1 MLLYGVAAAS
11 KWRCVGSGDQFT
23 YRSAAFPPYKGHVK
37 NRGSNVLTWLKTF
50 FLSVFGFWEAK
61 SLAGSPQ
68 KWLPPIN
75 FTEDI
80 TLPSTAHVYEYQGLK
95 STLIWNS
102 QCRGTCERS
111 QGKIPTSFPWVLS
124 KIAEGI
130 CWHNS
135 EVRRTGAITG
145 IKHFGSFQLIV
156 PLIQRHMGHPTLV
169 SGNICW
175 EGLNRLRYWNLIAV
189 KTSDFFGETSP

>member
-80 TLPSTAHVYEYQGLK
+80 TLPSTAHVYEYQGL
-95 STLIWNS
+95 TLLWFEILSAEELANGRKAKYLQAFLGSYQKLRKESVDIIQKWDARE
-102 QCRGTCERS
+102 QS
-111 QGKIPTSFPWVLS
+111 QG
-124 KIAEGI
+124 
-130 CWHNS
+130 
-135 EVRRTGAITG
+135 
-145 IKHFGSFQLIV
+145 
-156 PLIQRHMGHPTLV
+156 
-169 SGNICW
+169 
-175 EGLNRLRYWNLIAV
+175 
-189 KTSDFFGETSP
+189 